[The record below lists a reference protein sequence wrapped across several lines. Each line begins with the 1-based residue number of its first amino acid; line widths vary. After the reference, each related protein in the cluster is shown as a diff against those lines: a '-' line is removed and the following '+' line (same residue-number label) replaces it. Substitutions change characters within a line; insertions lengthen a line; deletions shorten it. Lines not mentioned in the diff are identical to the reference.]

1 MVVSR
6 RVELFHGRM
15 NPLRRIVGS
24 FHLLLA
30 LLAAGLIAPRRA
42 SATGGRDYWVY
53 FGTYTGAKS
62 KGIYVS
68 RMDATGK
75 LSEPE
80 LAATSV
86 NPTFLATDRR
96 QRFLYAANE
105 IGNFQGQKAGGVTA
119 FALDDRTGKLTELN
133 EQSSG
138 GDGPCH
144 VSVDATGKTVLVANY
159 GGGSVAALPVNADGS
174 LGPAATFIQHQG
186 SSVVPQRQAGPHGH
200 CIIADPANRFALVC
214 DLGLDKVLIYKLDAK
229 KALLTPNDPP
239 FAPLKPGAGPRHLA
253 FHPDGKFVYV
263 IDELDCTLTVF
274 DYDAKHGALTEIQSI
289 STLPEGQAM
298 KSNFTGAEVVVY
310 PSGKFLFA
318 STRGH
323 NSIALFR
330 IDEKTGQLTL
340 VEHTPSGGKTP
351 RDISLDPSGRFLL
364 AANQDS
370 GNVVAFSID
379 LETGHLTPT
388 GQQLELSN
396 PVAIVFVPVR

>member
-1 MVVSR
+1 
-6 RVELFHGRM
+6 M
-15 NPLRRIVGS
+15 NTVLHRAVY
-24 FHLLLA
+24 LLLA
-30 LLAAGLIAPRRA
+30 LFVSGLIAPRRA
-42 SATGGRDYWVY
+42 SAVGGRDYWVY

-68 RMDATGK
+68 RMDAAGK

-80 LAATSV
+80 LAATST

-159 GGGSVAALPVNADGS
+159 GGGSVAALPVQADGS
-174 LGPAATFIQHQG
+174 LGVAATFIQHQG
-186 SSVVPQRQAGPHGH
+186 SSVNSQRQAGPHGH
-200 CIIADPANRFALVC
+200 CIIADPSNRFALAC

-229 KALLTPNDPP
+229 KALLTPNNPP
-239 FAPLKPGAGPRHLA
+239 FAPLRPGAGPRHLA
-253 FHPDGKFVYV
+253 FHPNGRFVYV

-274 DYDAKHGALTEIQSI
+274 DYDAKHGALTEIQSV
-289 STLPEGQAM
+289 STLPVGEVK
-298 KSNFTGAEVVVY
+298 KSNYSCAEIVVH
-310 PSGKFLFA
+310 PSGKFLYG
-318 STRGH
+318 SNRGH
-323 NSIALFR
+323 NTIALFS
-330 IDEKTGQLTL
+330 IDQKTGKVTL
-340 VEHTPSGGKTP
+340 VENTPTGGKTP
-351 RDISLDPSGRFLL
+351 RNFNLDPDGRFLI

-370 GNVVAFSID
+370 GNVLVYTID
-379 LETGHLTPT
+379 SVSGHLMPT
-388 GQQLELSN
+388 GQQLQMGS